1 MTDIS
6 DRTFE
11 LRVIRQIR
19 ISPSGQPST
28 TSLAR
33 GLQIKPDTLRQQL
46 VDLARRGVIVE
57 RDGGWGLA

>member
-28 TSLAR
+28 TALAR
-33 GLQIKPDTLRQQL
+33 GLQTKPDTLQPQL
-46 VDLARRGVIVE
+46 VDLAKRGVIVE